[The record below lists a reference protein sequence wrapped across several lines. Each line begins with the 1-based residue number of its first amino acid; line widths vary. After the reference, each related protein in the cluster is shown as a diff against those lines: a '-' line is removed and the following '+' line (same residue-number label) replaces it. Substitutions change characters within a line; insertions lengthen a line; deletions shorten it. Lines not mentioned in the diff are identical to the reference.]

1 MLLFSLL
8 IKETWILT
16 MKISLLKRR
25 KRKINKR
32 CKESLTIKDTVKW
45 TLLLEKTRMEWV
57 WLVHEKQGLLH
68 DRYNLLKQWLHNQI
82 LIEIQI
88 SMTIMK
94 RSWKILSEHQILM
107 EISVHEE
114 AIQEETCW
122 LQVNSTIQDKNNQ
135 LKTILTTCLMTLTKL
150 L

>member
-1 MLLFSLL
+1 MLLFNLL

-16 MKISLLKRR
+16 MKISLLKRK
-25 KRKINKR
+25 KRKTSKR

-45 TLLLEKTRMEWV
+45 TLPLEMTRMEWV

-68 DRYNLLKQWLHNQI
+68 DRYNLLKQWLRNQI
-82 LIEIQI
+82 LIETQI

-94 RSWKILSEHQILM
+94 RSWKIHYEHQILM
-107 EISVHEE
+107 EISVQEE

-122 LQVNSTIQDKNNQ
+122 LQVNSTIPDNNNL